1 MHLHLNR
8 SLYEYI
14 RTAANEKVF
23 YAYCTVRKTLKGP
36 MAREKYGACGVDFSL
51 NSGARILFY
60 IFRSSL
66 TECGKNIKPVRG
78 PLLRPKVTHHI
89 LTCQTFLV
97 TRSL

>member
-51 NSGARILFY
+51 TVVHEFCF
-60 IFRSSL
+60 IFFVAL
-66 TECGKNIKPVRG
+66 
-78 PLLRPKVTHHI
+78 
-89 LTCQTFLV
+89 
-97 TRSL
+97 